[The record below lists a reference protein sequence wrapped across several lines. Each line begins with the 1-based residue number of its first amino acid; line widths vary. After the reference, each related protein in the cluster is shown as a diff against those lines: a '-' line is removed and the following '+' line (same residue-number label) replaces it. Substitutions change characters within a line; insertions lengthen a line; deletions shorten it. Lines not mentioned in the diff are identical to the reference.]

1 MSKTPEIKSYYDN
14 VKEYMSEKLMRSE
27 QQLRRAEDNGCPPEI
42 ITILHQLT
50 KQLRRIYRDLILPK

>member
-14 VKEYMSEKLMRSE
+14 VKEYMSNKLMRSE
-27 QQLRRAEDNGCPPEI
+27 QQLRRAEDNDCPPAVLK
-42 ITILHQLT
+42 ILHQLT